1 MIRKEELNQFTK
13 NELIDIL
20 LSKAIYH
27 FVERHLNYL
36 IEKKNE
42 SKLNDIDKEIY
53 LAQKE
58 KEDYFKS
65 MEEKYHSNDYK
76 EVISK
81 MDLEEKIKYIDLISK
96 YNNASEK
103 YCYECDKISNNYEK
117 RWKK

>member
-20 LSKAIYH
+20 LSKAIYP

-36 IEKKNE
+36 IEEKNE
-42 SKLNDIDKEIY
+42 AKLNDIDKEIY
-53 LAQKE
+53 QAQKE
-58 KEDYFKS
+58 KEDYIKS
-65 MEEKYHSNDYK
+65 LKEKYHTDSDK

-103 YCYECDKISNNYEK
+103 YCNECDKISSNYEK